1 MTRDSVRRTS
11 GFVQVGLGEVGS
23 SSEGL
28 RFLRMSDLR
37 ASREGISLK
46 FALMGEPALY
56 ASIVRDYN
64 RQGGNRPHENLSCIL
79 GTSST
84 LR

>member
-1 MTRDSVRRTS
+1 MYVST
-11 GFVQVGLGEVGS
+11 
-23 SSEGL
+23 
-28 RFLRMSDLR
+28 
-37 ASREGISLK
+37 
-46 FALMGEPALY
+46 
-56 ASIVRDYN
+56 VRDYN